1 MNELKASNPIEL
13 AEYAV
18 ANRIVEEPAFAW
30 WVSDVLKRRNR
41 IISKVKSKYWKTT
54 HKFGIE
60 VPKDVERALEID
72 RQMGTT
78 FWRDAIDK
86 EMKKVMVAFE
96 EWDGTVK

>member
-1 MNELKASNPIEL
+1 MAELEASNPIEL

-30 WVSDVLKRRNR
+30 WVSDVLKRRNC

-60 VPKDVERALEID
+60 VPKDVGHALEID
-72 RQMGTT
+72 QEN
-78 FWRDAIDK
+78 RDHLLA
-86 EMKKVMVAFE
+86 
-96 EWDGTVK
+96 